1 MQFRQAINRT
11 MTAGEWGLLV
21 FLSLLWGSSFIFND
35 VAVRELPTLTVVVTR
50 VLLAAVILLA
60 ITRLAGISMPTD
72 WRIWRALLLLG
83 LINNALP
90 FCLIVWGQS
99 HIAAG
104 LASILNATTPLFGV
118 VIAHYFTGDEKLT
131 AGRMAGVITGFAGV
145 AVMIGADA
153 LQSLGV
159 SVFAQLA
166 VLMGAFSYAVG
177 TIYARRFRGLGLSP
191 MATATGQVVASSV
204 LLVPVMLVVDKPW
217 TLTVPGMETIF
228 ALIGVAVLSTVLA
241 FIIYFRILSTAGA
254 TNLMLVTFL
263 IPVSAIILGI
273 LLLGETPHPKQIA
286 GMLMIGTGLALI
298 DGRPLR
304 AIMRAILAKPSS

>member
-1 MQFRQAINRT
+1 
-11 MTAGEWGLLV
+11 MTAGEWGLLIL
-21 FLSLLWGSSFIFND
+21 LSLLWGSSFIFND

-50 VLLAAVILLA
+50 VVLAAVILLA
-60 ITRLAGISMPTD
+60 LTRLVGISIPAD
-72 WRIWRALLLLG
+72 WRIWRALFILG

-90 FCLIVWGQS
+90 FCLIVWGQT

-131 AGRMAGVITGFAGV
+131 GGRIAGVITGFAGV

-159 SVFAQLA
+159 NVLAQISI
-166 VLMGAFSYAVG
+166 LMGTFCYAVG
-177 TIYARRFRGLGLSP
+177 TIYARRFRELGLSP
-191 MATATGQVVASSV
+191 MATASGQVTASS
-204 LLVPVMLVVDKPW
+204 LLLIPVMLIVDQPW
-217 TLTVPGMETIF
+217 TLAAPSMQTVL

-273 LLLGETPHPKQIA
+273 LLLGETLHPKQIA
-286 GMLMIGTGLALI
+286 GMLMIGAGLALI

-304 AIMRAILAKPSS
+304 ALMRAISAKPSS

>member
-1 MQFRQAINRT
+1 
-11 MTAGEWGLLV
+11 MTAGEWGLLIL
-21 FLSLLWGSSFIFND
+21 LSLLWGSSFIFND

-50 VLLAAVILLA
+50 VVLAAVILLTL
-60 ITRLAGISMPTD
+60 TRLVGISIPAD
-72 WRIWRALLLLG
+72 WRIWRALFILG

-90 FCLIVWGQS
+90 FCLIVWGQT

-131 AGRMAGVITGFAGV
+131 GGRIAGVITGFAGV

-159 SVFAQLA
+159 NVLAQLSI
-166 VLMGAFSYAVG
+166 LMGTFCYAVG
-177 TIYARRFRGLGLSP
+177 TIYARRFRELGLSP
-191 MATATGQVVASSV
+191 MATASGQVTASS
-204 LLVPVMLVVDKPW
+204 LLLIPVMLIVDQPW
-217 TLTVPGMETIF
+217 TLAAPSMQTVL

-273 LLLGETPHPKQIA
+273 LLLGETLHPKQIA
-286 GMLMIGTGLALI
+286 GMLMIGAGLALI

-304 AIMRAILAKPSS
+304 ALMRAISTKPSS